1 LQPCGALKGKR
12 CNLYPLQGHCVN
24 GCRQRL
30 KIESRPPQ
38 PQYDGVTRFRRLL
51 LALCCLL
58 LPATARADGI
68 DLPVLIGDGVGIL
81 VPLLAF
87 NATMEAP
94 IMGRFLGVRFSE
106 LWWPWFKANVWS
118 LLSGIPVLFVDGALK
133 EWWVPTELGARV
145 RVYPIFLFVSILI
158 YLLATVL
165 VEFLYARRLVREAEP
180 RIAKGKLL
188 KAVALANVASY
199 VVLGPVFYVFEYP
212 RTDIREFTAN
222 TSWANQPALTVLAV
236 GPEGRLERADLSG
249 QDRRVVLPHVVQDYV
264 VSSNLTSALYRGE
277 GDRFYL
283 FQSGTNVTIP
293 ELGFWCRAPEM
304 DFSPAGRYA
313 AFFNSGT
320 HQIRVF
326 DSRSGQLKD
335 VLTFGDGTL
344 CTLVWSSKEDTLYL
358 KSGKE
363 YWEISLE
370 PSVAYRRLA
379 GAPDDFANH
388 YGRVG
393 TTWSRDGVFYTS
405 DQRAGL
411 RLYVVGG
418 WGSRLSISRDRE
430 RVMQVNDPAGGL
442 GVHQAVFLDDNEVL
456 VELGGYVYLV
466 DIALRRMGPV
476 MRGER
481 AIALSDS
488 YRKRLDF

>member
-1 LQPCGALKGKR
+1 ML
-12 CNLYPLQGHCVN
+12 V
-24 GCRQRL
+24 
-30 KIESRPPQ
+30 
-38 PQYDGVTRFRRLL
+38 
-51 LALCCLL
+51 LCWLL
-58 LPATARADGI
+58 LPTTARADGI
-68 DLPVLIGDGVGIL
+68 DLPVLIGYGVGIF

-87 NATMEAP
+87 NATVEAP
-94 IMGRFLGVRFSE
+94 ILGRFLGVRFAD
-106 LWWPWFKANVWS
+106 LWWPWFKANLWS
-118 LLSGIPVLFVDGALK
+118 LLSGIPVLVVNGGLK

-145 RVYPIFLFVSILI
+145 RVYPIFLVVSIAI

-165 VEFLYARRLVREAEP
+165 VEFLYARRLMREAEP
-180 RIAKGKLL
+180 RIATGKLL

-199 VVLGPVFYVFEYP
+199 VVLGPIFFALEYP
-212 RTDIREFTAN
+212 RSDIREFTAN
-222 TSWANQPALTVLAV
+222 TVWTSQPALTVLAV
-236 GPEGRLERADLSG
+236 GPEGRLERADLNG
-249 QDRRVVLPHVVQDYV
+249 QDRRVVIPHVVQDYV

-277 GDRFYL
+277 GDRFFL
-283 FQSGTNVTIP
+283 FLSGTNVAIP
-293 ELGFWCRAPEM
+293 ELGFWCRAPEL

-313 AFFNSGT
+313 AFFNSAT

-326 DSRSGQLKD
+326 DSKSGQLKD
-335 VLTFGDGTL
+335 VPTFGDGTL

-379 GAPDDFANH
+379 ATPEDFANH

-405 DQRAGL
+405 DERAGL
-411 RLYVVGG
+411 RLYVLGG
-418 WGSRLSISRDRE
+418 WGSRLSISRDRQ
-430 RVMQVNDPAGGL
+430 RVMQVSDPAGGL

-466 DIALRRMGPV
+466 DISAKRLGPV
-476 MRGER
+476 MRGES
-481 AIALSDS
+481 AIALTGA
-488 YRKRLDF
+488 YLKRLDL